1 MYWLGLKGG
10 IFFKEVHDLCKI
22 YYTRFSPFNFY
33 SFQGE
38 EKYSATYIWAQE
50 MVQEYDDGD
59 MKTSVL
65 QLQAFCNE
73 VPSSSSHQAEVTRK
87 AIRHLK

>member
-1 MYWLGLKGG
+1 M
-10 IFFKEVHDLCKI
+10 
-22 YYTRFSPFNFY
+22 FSTFNFY

-59 MKTSVL
+59 MKNFS
-65 QLQAFCNE
+65 F
-73 VPSSSSHQAEVTRK
+73 
-87 AIRHLK
+87 AIAGFL

>member
-1 MYWLGLKGG
+1 MDWLGLKEGY
-10 IFFKEVHDLCKI
+10 FSKKYMI
-22 YYTRFSPFNFY
+22 YVNLLYKVFYFNFY

-59 MKTSVL
+59 MKNFSFATS
-65 QLQAFCNE
+65 FCNE

-87 AIRHLK
+87 AQVYLK